1 MTSSETHFVQR
12 VRRGAAQGGIGDLD
26 RPIIDTAATD
36 LMGLLNENN
45 YGKAAWMLHELR
57 GLVGDSAFVRGLRDY
72 YAGHRDGTALS
83 DDLQRSMEQAS
94 GQSLGWFFR
103 EAFTLP
109 GLPVLQVRWAPRGRT
124 AVVEITQMQ
133 PDAWGLRR
141 IPKLELAFDGE
152 VITVDVHERVT
163 RHTTRKLAR
172 APGQL
177 VVDPNQKWLLDA
189 TVVAR

>member
-12 VRRGAAQGGIGDLD
+12 VRRGAVQGGIGDLD

-36 LMGLLNENN
+36 LMGLLNGNN

-72 YAGHRDGTALS
+72 YADHRHGTALN

-152 VITVDVHERVT
+152 VITVDVRERVT

-172 APGQL
+172 APGRL

>member
-72 YAGHRDGTALS
+72 YADHRDGTALS

-109 GLPVLQVRWAPRGRT
+109 GLPVLQVRWARVAGRRWWRSRRCSPMRGACAASRSSSSRST
-124 AVVEITQMQ
+124 A
-133 PDAWGLRR
+133 R
-141 IPKLELAFDGE
+141 
-152 VITVDVHERVT
+152 
-163 RHTTRKLAR
+163 
-172 APGQL
+172 
-177 VVDPNQKWLLDA
+177 
-189 TVVAR
+189 